1 MELSIENTIQF
12 IVFLSGLIAA
22 FVKFNNKTE
31 RHSIMITQL
40 EKSIKAVKEENEKSY
55 TKLET
60 KISEVE
66 ADLKRIATDIGEIKG
81 FIKQLSTK

>member
-12 IVFLSGLIAA
+12 IVFLGGLITA

-31 RHSIMITQL
+31 RHSVMINQL
-40 EKSIKAVKEENEKSY
+40 EKSIKDVKEENERSY

-66 ADLKRIATDIGEIKG
+66 ADLKRIAIDIGEIKG